1 MPKSPADYRKE
12 ARRLRGLAME
22 MTAPE
27 IQRALL
33 QVAASYDGLA
43 HAAETLAILN
53 SPEFSPRSN

>member
-1 MPKSPADYRKE
+1 
-12 ARRLRGLAME
+12 ME

-27 IQRALL
+27 IQRAML